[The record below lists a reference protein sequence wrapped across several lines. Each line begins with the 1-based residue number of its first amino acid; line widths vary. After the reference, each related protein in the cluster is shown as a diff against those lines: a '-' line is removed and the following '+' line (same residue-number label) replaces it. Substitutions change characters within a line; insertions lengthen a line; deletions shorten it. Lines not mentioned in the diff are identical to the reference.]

1 MLRIIIAI
9 YKTSFLISFA
19 ITLIGIVALGFVA
32 LMNGMTPQD
41 RWFSLSFLIGG
52 SLSVVVLAGCLALQ
66 IENNELLRTIAENT
80 AKPARPSGR
89 SSSASEAS
97 LEPRIKRSMPT
108 DTMTVND

>member
-1 MLRIIIAI
+1 MLRIIITL

-19 ITLIGIVALGFVA
+19 VTLIGIVVVGFVA

-52 SLSVVVLAGCLALQ
+52 SLSVLVLAGCLALQ

-80 AKPARPSGR
+80 AKAERPTGRSGR
-89 SSSASEAS
+89 ASEPP
-97 LEPRIKRSMPT
+97 LEPRIIRSRPT
-108 DTMTVND
+108 DNMRGND